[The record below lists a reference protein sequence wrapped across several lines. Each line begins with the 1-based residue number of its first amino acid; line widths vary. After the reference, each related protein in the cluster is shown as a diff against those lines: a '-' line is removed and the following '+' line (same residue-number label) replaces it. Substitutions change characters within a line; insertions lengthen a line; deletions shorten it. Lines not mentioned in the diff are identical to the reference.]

1 MIDEFKI
8 KESFKKIKEDVFF
21 LQQELV
27 ILKQEINQK
36 FDEIK
41 EILQKNMQDNAFNN
55 KINRPDTSL
64 AQDRHSTHNPA
75 HNLVNYALKQ
85 QNFHSSIGNE
95 GVPADRQQTD
105 NRQINGL
112 KQTFD
117 SQNKERP
124 GLTSDF
130 PLSSQSSPS
139 SSNRTSSPDSFKFS
153 SPLSISNLLNN
164 LKKDLGEKFKR
175 LTKKE
180 FLIFSVLYTLEEET
194 GKVTYS
200 DIAKRT
206 GLTESSIRDY
216 ISRLVNKKIPIIKE
230 KINNKLVILRISKEL
245 KDLATLDKLSRLH
258 LK

>member
-1 MIDEFKI
+1 MIDEAKI

-27 ILKQEINQK
+27 VLKQEINQK

-41 EILQKNMQDNAFNN
+41 EILQNNVQNNTFNN
-55 KINRPDTSL
+55 RINRPDTSL
-64 AQDRHSTHNPA
+64 TQDRHSTHNPA
-75 HNLVNYALKQ
+75 HNLMNYALKPKD
-85 QNFHSSIGNE
+85 FHSSIGNE

-105 NRQINGL
+105 NRQTNGL
-112 KQTFD
+112 KQTFNI
-117 SQNKERP
+117 QNEEEII
-124 GLTSDF
+124 SDF
-130 PLSSQSSPS
+130 SQSSQSSS
-139 SSNRTSSPDSFKFS
+139 SSPNFPTSPDYFKFS
-153 SPLSISNLLNN
+153 SPSSISNLLNN